1 MSDKEKDP
9 PLAGKPKPS
18 SLTDFELRALNL
30 QKEGKIDELNKEIA
44 NYTKDIPEELPEE
57 TPVSE
62 IEMQSYENIL
72 RQTKAPVDIST
83 IPPKQRREIEE
94 GFALL
99 RQITEDKELLKKL
112 WEAHNR
118 SLKETK
124 EKRNVLKQAVLPDGL
139 KAIMREE
146 TPKLKID
153 EPVQEA
159 TPLPV
164 SGDVSTKP
172 EVKAPEPKIEKEEGG
187 GLRFINDIKSPAA
200 ESARPSVPPPVE
212 PDAPKYTPYTATQSY
227 ADHSP
232 MSLLTH
238 CQHCGWDLK
247 KEDLTEAT
255 DGDKEDFVQSI
266 LGGVRF
272 KKSYSMFKDKYKIT
286 FRALTSK
293 ESDIAYRQIVIDG
306 QRDYKTKVLG
316 GTDFYWRNLQA
327 YRLAMS
333 LESVES
339 VTYGKVEI
347 PTLEEAE
354 IEGTNNKQI
363 QDKLVPFLNYVLDT
377 FIPLESTRSVVG
389 HAYFEFQS
397 LCDKLQVMAE
407 SPNFWKAIE

>member
-18 SLTDFELRALNL
+18 SLTDFELKALNL

-44 NYTKDIPEELPEE
+44 HFTKDIPEAPPEE
-57 TPVSE
+57 TAVSE
-62 IEMQSYENIL
+62 MDMKAYEGIL
-72 RQTKAPVDIST
+72 RQTSQPTNIAN
-83 IPPKQRREIEE
+83 IPSKQRKEIEE

-99 RQITEDKELLKKL
+99 KQITDDKELVKEL
-112 WEAHNR
+112 WAAHNKAVKV
-118 SLKETK
+118 SKDQTNALKPP
-124 EKRNVLKQAVLPDGL
+124 VLPEGL
-139 KAIMREE
+139 KPIIREE
-146 TPKLKID
+146 APKVENEK
-153 EPVQEA
+153 PTQA
-159 TPLPV
+159 SPAAPV
-164 SGDVSTKP
+164 SGDVSTNP
-172 EVKAPEPKIEKEEGG
+172 EVKASAPKVEKEEGG
-187 GLRFINDIKSPAA
+187 GLKFINDIKSPAA
-200 ESARPSVPPPVE
+200 EAAKTSTPPVE
-212 PDAPKYTPYTATQSY
+212 PDPPKYIPYTATQSY

-232 MSLLTH
+232 INLLTN

-247 KEDLTEAT
+247 KEDLTEASSS
-255 DGDKEDFVQSI
+255 DKEDFVQSI
-266 LGGVRF
+266 LGGIRF
-272 KKSYSMFKDKYKIT
+272 KKTYSMFKDKYKIT

-333 LESVES
+333 LESIES
-339 VTYGKVEI
+339 VTYGKLEI
-347 PTLEEAE
+347 PTLEDAE
-354 IEGTNNKQI
+354 IDGTTNKQI
-363 QDKLVPFLNYVLDT
+363 QDKLIPFLNFVLDS
-377 FIPLESTRSVVG
+377 FIPLESTRSIVG